1 MGRHAAIQKR
11 QVWNGVLAKTDS
23 GLTRS
28 MLTESK
34 SGQIVSKEKQKAG
47 IKQMNKLRASGLA
60 APPFQPGVVQPRR
73 PTARVT
79 VLRAAP
85 VLTRRRRI

>member
-28 MLTESK
+28 QLTTSK
-34 SGQIVSKEKQKAG
+34 SGQIVSRKKQAAG
-47 IKQMNKLRASGLA
+47 RVAMRNLRASGLA
-60 APPFQPGVVQPRR
+60 APPFQPGMVQPRR
-73 PTARVT
+73 SASRAVKVT
-79 VLRAAP
+79 RSVS
-85 VLTRRRRI
+85 VSRR